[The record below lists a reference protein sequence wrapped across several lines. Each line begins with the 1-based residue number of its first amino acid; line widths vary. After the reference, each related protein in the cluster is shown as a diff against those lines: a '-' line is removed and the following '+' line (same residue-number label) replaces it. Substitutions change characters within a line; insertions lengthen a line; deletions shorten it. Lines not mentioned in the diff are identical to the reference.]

1 MGRRKLFEELGGTA
15 GVAATVEDLYRR
27 LLADPDVAPYF
38 HGVDVARV
46 RRHMTDFLVAVVD
59 GPDTYAGQQIDVA
72 HAQLGITDEVFDST
86 ASHLLDALE
95 DRPVRMELLDS
106 VLDRIAPFR
115 SSVVTSANDEGEQ
128 PAAEGRGL
136 PG

>member
-1 MGRRKLFEELGGTA
+1 
-15 GVAATVEDLYRR
+15 
-27 LLADPDVAPYF
+27 
-38 HGVDVARV
+38 
-46 RRHMTDFLVAVVD
+46 MTDFLVAVAVA
-59 GPDTYAGQQIDVA
+59 GPDAYAGQQIDVA
-72 HAQLGITDEVFDST
+72 HAQLAITDAAFDST

-115 SSVVTSANDEGEQ
+115 SSVVTSANDEGGQ
-128 PAAEGRGL
+128 PASEGRGL